1 MLKFDKFAIITAL
14 ATMYD
19 ENEDFDEI
27 GQRKLIRKLLESGI
41 DGFYIGGAT
50 GEGFLMSPEER
61 KKVISVSL
69 DEIGGKVPTIVY
81 SGSNDTKTAVEL
93 TKFAEKEGAD
103 AFSSVRPY
111 YGAFSQAQVKQYYKT
126 LSECVDIPL
135 IIYNNS
141 SAQINGINEMSDIC
155 DLPNCG
161 GIKYTLMN
169 HYEMKLA
176 KKFIGKLVFSGADEM
191 FASAMVAGVDGA
203 IGSTYNFAADLFI
216 RLRKAF
222 ENGNSKEVQLLNE
235 VDARFIDI
243 MFKNSFMGSMKAIF
257 EIMGI
262 GKRISRSPN
271 LTLDETQVLKL
282 KNDLKALRQEY
293 DLKGIEFLDIMG

>member
-1 MLKFDKFAIITAL
+1 MLKFNKFAIIPAL

-19 ENEDFDEI
+19 KDENFDEKA
-27 GQRKLIRKLLESGI
+27 QRRLIRKLLEKGI

-61 KKVISVSL
+61 KRVISVSL
-69 DEIGGKVPTIVY
+69 DEIGGKVPAIVY

-93 TKFAEKEGAD
+93 TRFAEKEGAD

-111 YGAFSQAQVKQYYKT
+111 YGAFSQAQIRQYYKT
-126 LSECVDIPL
+126 LSECVNIPL

-141 SAQINGINEMSDIC
+141 SAQMNGIDEMKDIC

-176 KKFIGKLVFSGADEM
+176 KKFTGKLVFSGADEM
-191 FASAMVAGVDGA
+191 FASAMIAGVDGA

-216 RLRKAF
+216 RLRENF
-222 ENGNSKEVQLLNE
+222 ENGNFGEVQLLNE
-235 VDARFIDI
+235 IDARFIDI

-257 EIMGI
+257 EMMGI
-262 GKRISRSPN
+262 GKRISRSPD
-271 LTLDETQVLKL
+271 LTLDEAQTANLKS
-282 KNDLKALRQEY
+282 DLKALREEY
-293 DLKGIEFLDIMG
+293 NLSGIEFLDIMG